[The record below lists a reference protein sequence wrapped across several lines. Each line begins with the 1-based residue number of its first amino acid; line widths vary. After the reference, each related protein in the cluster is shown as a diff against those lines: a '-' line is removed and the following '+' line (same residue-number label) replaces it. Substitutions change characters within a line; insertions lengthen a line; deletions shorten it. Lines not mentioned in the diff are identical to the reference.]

1 MAIDRQAILLTWY
14 GAEKDIGNKIIVLAE
29 EGGLSRVGQYDG
41 RVCQETH
48 AYLYGSN
55 WKVAK
60 ICE

>member
-29 EGGLSRVGQYDG
+29 EGGLSGVGQYDG

-55 WKVAK
+55 
-60 ICE
+60 